1 MKAQKR
7 SWLFGVMAGTVLTFT
22 TQVGMALAEPPDVI
36 HFQLVPNPAF
46 VRCLAQYPDNPDRPS
61 IAEVTVRRGR
71 LNDVLQLHAR
81 HIKPGL
87 AFDLFTVERTSLLN
101 AQGDPNPDFVAHNRS
116 FGLAWYQSD
125 IEANDEGEA
134 SVRIRTILLDQIF
147 GFDPDVQL
155 PPTNTF
161 HVGFW
166 FNDPNDAA
174 ACGFNVN
181 NPTPFNGEHMA
192 GPLAMISVPDPDT
205 QLGPLCSNPDTSTS
219 PVRCN
224 P

>member
-1 MKAQKR
+1 MKTQKR
-7 SWLFGVMAGTVLTFT
+7 SWLFGVMAGTVMPLT
-22 TQVGMALAEPPDVI
+22 TQIAMALAAPPEVI
-36 HFQLVPNPAF
+36 HFQLVPNPAV
-46 VRCLAQYPDNPDRPS
+46 VRCLAQYPDNPQRPPS
-61 IAEVTVRRGR
+61 AEVTVRRGQ
-71 LNDVLQLHAR
+71 LNDVLQLHVR

-87 AFDLFTVERTSLLN
+87 AFDLFTVERTAFLN

-134 SVRIRTILLDQIF
+134 AVRLRTILLDQIF

-161 HVGFW
+161 HIGFW

-174 ACGFNVN
+174 ACGFNPQK
-181 NPTPFNGEHMA
+181 PTPFNGEHRA
-192 GPLAMISVPDPDT
+192 GPLAMISPPA
-205 QLGPLCSNPDTSTS
+205 QSGLGPLCTKPDLSQNPPT
-219 PVRCN
+219 CN